1 MIGKTITGVL
11 IALLLVAACAAA
23 SGSGAV
29 ARQSVRL
36 EVIPVVEV
44 ELGSP
49 GSAAE
54 SPSSRDRGQTTTD
67 EEEFGVAP
75 FAVYPEGCGAKVSV
89 TSEHGTSV
97 EMSVEASAGNGDY
110 PGAAVR
116 LTLTD
121 P

>member
-1 MIGKTITGVL
+1 MIKKTASAIVIAVL
-11 IALLLVAACAAA
+11 LGAACASA

-29 ARQSVRL
+29 ARQTVRL

-44 ELGSP
+44 GLNSP
-49 GSAAE
+49 AQDL
-54 SPSSRDRGQTTTD
+54 SSRDADQTATD
-67 EEEFGVAP
+67 EKEFGEAP
-75 FAVYPEGCGAKVSV
+75 FAVYPEGYEAKITT

-97 EMSVEASAGNGDY
+97 EVSVEASSRDGDY